1 MKMSRTLAPIDAR
14 IRMAAVGLVATVA
27 ATLVSE
33 CLIGAPSTKA
43 TTITFG
49 CLVGM
54 CLGAA
59 ITIMSAWQSLSLGR
73 WRLALAIG
81 AGLGLLGG
89 LAGSAIGQWI
99 YDAASTQGNASGG
112 ASVFST
118 EMRQRLDEA
127 GAKAGEIEVGL
138 LWENK
143 NDLDLHV
150 IDPHGEEIFFGN
162 RLARSG
168 GELDVDR
175 NAGCSMNV
183 TSTPVEHVVWPV
195 GHAPAGD
202 YRIYVHH
209 FQNCSAKDPTPFRI
223 ELTGGGKHI
232 TFTGRTT
239 FGDEP
244 VFVHSFSWRDGN
256 LTTDGSEESS
266 PKTGGV
272 VARILGWIVFGGLM
286 GVAQGLTRRS
296 TQTLR
301 NAAMG
306 GAIGGGLGA
315 VGFVSIA
322 TFAGKMGLS
331 DTLARLLGM
340 GILGGAIGICMAI
353 VERAFSAV
361 LAIRSGKYEGR
372 EIILDKALIRI
383 GRNDSLDV
391 FLGADP
397 QVAAHH
403 ANVRREASRFLI
415 EGVDAVVSVNGNS
428 TKSCP
433 LADGDMI
440 QIGNTRMV
448 FRNRRSAQP
457 KDVLH
462 GATTPAN
469 QQPVSAKRA
478 PPPPP
483 PPPRRRSPST

>member
-1 MKMSRTLAPIDAR
+1 MASCGFLAAIAGTVLSEVF
-14 IRMAAVGLVATVA
+14 VGVPTSLA
-27 ATLVSE
+27 ATIAV
-33 CLIGAPSTKA
+33 
-43 TTITFG
+43 G
-49 CLVGM
+49 CLVGT
-54 CLGAA
+54 CLGTAL
-59 ITIMSAWQSLSLGR
+59 TRMSAFQSLSSGR
-73 WRLALAIG
+73 WRHALAIG
-81 AGLGLLGG
+81 AVSGLIGG
-89 LAGSAIGQWI
+89 LVGAAIGQSI
-99 YDAASTQGNASGG
+99 YAAASTQGNASGG

-127 GAKAGEIEVGL
+127 GAKAGEVEVGL

-150 IDPHGEEIFFGN
+150 IDPHGEEIFFAN

-175 NAGCSMNV
+175 NAGCSSNV
-183 TSTPVEHVVWPV
+183 TSKPVEHVVWPI
-195 GHAPAGD
+195 GHSPAGD

-232 TFTGRTT
+232 TFTGRAT

-244 VFVHSFSWRDGN
+244 VFVHSFSWGDGH
-256 LTTDGSEESS
+256 LTTDGSDESS
-266 PKTGGV
+266 SGMGGV
-272 VARILGWIVFGGLM
+272 VARILGWVVFGGLM

-296 TQTLR
+296 AQALR

-315 VGFVSIA
+315 VGFIA
-322 TFAGKMGLS
+322 IAEFAGKVGLS

-340 GILGGAIGICMAI
+340 GIRGAAIGICMVI

-361 LAIRSGKYEGR
+361 LAIQSGKYEGR
-372 EIILDKALIRI
+372 EIILDKALIRM

-403 ANVRREASRFLI
+403 ANVRREASGFFI
-415 EGVDAVVSVNGNS
+415 EGVDAVVSVNGTS

-448 FRNRRSAQP
+448 FRNRRSVQP
-457 KDVLH
+457 KDVIH

-469 QQPVSAKRA
+469 QQPLSAKRA

-483 PPPRRRSPST
+483 PPPRRRPPSA